1 MEYNISSTKYSSLV
15 PTEIEKQLEKFY
27 IKEDRTKYLLDLIY
41 HIYEDKTDQYDMLKI
56 ILELLVKHRESLNSR
71 DVLELLVLRSSN
83 VNQDLLTE
91 KDEFNF

>member
-71 DVLELLVLRSSN
+71 DVLELLVLRSSGM
-83 VNQDLLTE
+83 TPS
-91 KDEFNF
+91 

>member
-1 MEYNISSTKYSSLV
+1 MEYNSSSTKYSSLV

-41 HIYEDKTDQYDMLKI
+41 HIYEDKKDQYDMLKI
-56 ILELLVKHRESLNSR
+56 ILELLVKHRESLNSK